1 MTEKPAKSAKMTAKQ
16 ELAQLKAANAE
27 RSRKLREERKNAGW
41 KTIPVPPELAQLL
54 SGYKPTELA
63 VFADHFIALEQENQ
77 QLKAELEALRKP
89 RQRNKKPES
98 Q

>member
-41 KTIPVPPELAQLL
+41 KTIPLPPELVQLL

-63 VFADHFIALEQENQ
+63 VFADQFIALEQENQ
-77 QLKAELEALRKP
+77 QLKAELEALRKS
-89 RQRNKKPES
+89 RQRSKKTES